1 MMTSKG
7 TTGRPKKAPG
17 EARDNRIVVWVNAR
31 ERARYLVNAARAG
44 VTAAEFARGLLCHD
58 CPLPSADND
67 NGPAREILVFLTP
80 GQHRSLLASASK
92 AGETPESYLTKLL
105 QADIEGS
112 QSSTPIANDFEL
124 VDALTRIGTTLN
136 ALAPIIMETGCSP
149 HEFNALMKKLDAV
162 LDRVLPP

>member
-1 MMTSKG
+1 M
-7 TTGRPKKAPG
+7 TGRPKKAPG

-67 NGPAREILVFLTP
+67 NGPVRELVVALTP
-80 GQHRSLLASASK
+80 GQHRSLLARASK
-92 AGETPESYLTKLL
+92 SGDTPEAYLTKLL

-112 QSSTPIANDFEL
+112 QTSAPIADDFEL
-124 VDALTRIGTTLN
+124 IDALTRIGTTLN

-149 HEFNALMKKLDAV
+149 HEFDTLMKKLDEA
-162 LDRVLPP
+162 LDQILPP